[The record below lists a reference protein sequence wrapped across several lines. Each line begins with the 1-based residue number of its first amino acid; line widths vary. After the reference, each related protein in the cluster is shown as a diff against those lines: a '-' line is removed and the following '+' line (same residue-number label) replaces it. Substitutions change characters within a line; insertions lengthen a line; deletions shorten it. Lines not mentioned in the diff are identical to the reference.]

1 MTKKK
6 VNVKQLITKL
16 EHEFQSKV
24 NPTEEAIL
32 NEITFFI
39 RKLRGADGDSK
50 DFTQYS
56 AIELSQFAGS
66 LATLK
71 DSLADSI
78 AKAYKKKEIEGHV
91 LKLKKSRARTL
102 ALEELEDEGIK
113 TTEANIKAKIEGKIF
128 IHKVNLSQWEAW
140 YERVIYVWRSVN
152 SVLDVIDG
160 RIRVLQSQR
169 ADVGTME
176 DSLDINLKNL

>member
-1 MTKKK
+1 MTKKT
-6 VNVKQLITKL
+6 VNVGKL
-16 EHEFQSKV
+16 VKRLEKDFNAQI
-24 NPTEEAIL
+24 NPTEEALL

-39 RKLRGADGDSK
+39 RKLRGQDEESK

-78 AKAYKKKEIEGHV
+78 AKAYNKKEIEKHV
-91 LKLKKSRARTL
+91 LKLKKGKARNL
-102 ALEELEDEGIK
+102 SIAELEAEGVK
-113 TTEANIKAKIEGKIF
+113 TTEANIKAKMEGKIF
-128 IHKVNLSQWEAW
+128 THRVTLSHWEAW

-152 SVLDVIDG
+152 SVLDVISS
-160 RIRVLQSQR
+160 RIMVLQSQR

-176 DSLDINLKNL
+176 DSLDINLNNL